1 MTEIFCFGHSDFGDS
16 DLFRASCF
24 GFRICLTVVT
34 QKEVNDRK
42 IFDQTQEETLEPL
55 VVSAPGSR
63 PRFGV
68 AGWGH
73 APVYQNSG
81 QLRAGGSGVGGPGGN
96 VGPSLE

>member
-1 MTEIFCFGHSDFGDS
+1 LGHWKIRILN
-16 DLFRASCF
+16 LFRISIF

-34 QKEVNDRK
+34 QKEANDRRS
-42 IFDQTQEETLEPL
+42 FDQTQKETVEFFM
-55 VVSAPGSR
+55 VSAPGSR

-68 AGWGH
+68 AGWGY

-81 QLRAGGSGVGGPGGN
+81 QLGAGGSGVGGPGGN